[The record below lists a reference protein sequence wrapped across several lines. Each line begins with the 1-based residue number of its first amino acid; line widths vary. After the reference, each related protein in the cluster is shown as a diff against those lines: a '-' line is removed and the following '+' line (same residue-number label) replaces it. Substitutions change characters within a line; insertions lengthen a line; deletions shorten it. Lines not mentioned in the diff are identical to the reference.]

1 MERASE
7 QHGGTSTDE
16 DTTIDGGMRVRAIQQ
31 TPVQHRVR
39 AASIGDNSTHAKPS
53 GVPLSSMASL
63 RGPHARLNRATHFQ
77 GIEKA
82 PV

>member
-7 QHGGTSTDE
+7 QHGGTLTNE

-39 AASIGDNSTHAKPS
+39 AASIGDNSTHAKLS
-53 GVPLSSMASL
+53 GVPLASMASL
-63 RGPHARLNRATHFQ
+63 RGPHARLNQATHFQ
-77 GIEKA
+77 GD
-82 PV
+82 